1 MDSKTKM
8 TTDKDSSSLK
18 EEKSQVLGTSGG
30 EMPDPD
36 RARQAPEEA
45 DFEQ

>member
-8 TTDKDSSSLK
+8 TIDKDSSPQK
-18 EEKSQVLGTSGG
+18 EERSQVLGTSGG

-36 RARQAPEEA
+36 RARQTPEEA